1 MRMTS
6 ALVTGLSLALLLSA
20 CGGSDD
26 SGMPSGPVKAPPK
39 VATLGPFVGECG
51 HLTDD
56 EVRDIGGLVSVSRVF
71 KNAVGCNWQGGGIGS
86 SSVTFASYRGSPIDR
101 EKAWVNSVGRDP
113 QTIEVGGKKGFQAL
127 DPRGS
132 VCDLAVQ
139 LDDDF
144 FEWSM
149 SYGVFGVSNQGNPCD
164 RTRKMAEL
172 TVQRLGS

>member
-6 ALVTGLSLALLLSA
+6 AIVTGSILALLLSA
-20 CGGSDD
+20 CGGTDD
-26 SGMPSGPVKAPPK
+26 SGDTPGLRPPPK

-56 EVRDIGGLVSVSRVF
+56 EVRDIGGLGTVSAVF
-71 KNAVGCNWQGGGIGS
+71 KNSVGCNWQGGGIGGA
-86 SSVTFASYRGSPIDR
+86 SVTFASYRGSPIDR
-101 EKAWVNSVGRDP
+101 EKAWVASVGRDP
-113 QTIEVGGKKGFQAL
+113 ETIEVGGRTGFQAL
-127 DPRGS
+127 DPSNR

-149 SYGVFGVSNQGNPCD
+149 SYGIFGGDNLGNPCD

-172 TVQRLGS
+172 TVQRLG

>member
-6 ALVTGLSLALLLSA
+6 AIVTGLSLALLLSA
-20 CGGSDD
+20 CGGSGD
-26 SGMPSGPVKAPPK
+26 SDTPSGPLRPPPK

-56 EVRDIGGLVSVSRVF
+56 EVRDLGGLGTVSRAF
-71 KNAVGCNWQGGGIGS
+71 KNAVGCNWQAAGMS
-86 SSVTFASYRGSPIDR
+86 SASVTFASYRGSPIDR
-101 EKAWVNSVGRDP
+101 EKAWVASVGRNP
-113 QTIEVGGKKGFQAL
+113 QTIDVGGKKGFQAL
-127 DPRGS
+127 DPSGG

-149 SYGVFGVSNQGNPCD
+149 SYGAFGPGNMGNPCD
-164 RTRKMAEL
+164 RTHKMAEL
-172 TVQRLGS
+172 TVQRLG